1 MSICGLGKALR
12 GYFWGYFVNS
22 IFLFSFVIA
31 FDIES
36 VFHLQL
42 ELQNSNKHI
51 IKTSS
56 IVLLLQFYLFLYNI
70 YGLFPVKLWEVYH
83 H

>member
-1 MSICGLGKALR
+1 MSICGLVKALR

-22 IFLFSFVIA
+22 IFLFCFVIA

-56 IVLLLQFYLFLYNI
+56 NVLLLQFYLFLYNI
-70 YGLFPVKLWEVYH
+70 YGLSPVKL
-83 H
+83 